1 MLKDGFMERLE
12 AIVSLIDKCD
22 TLADIGTDHGY
33 VAEMAIKNN
42 LCKKVIATDI
52 NKGPLNSAVSH
63 LTELGFENIVEFRL
77 GGGLTVIDE
86 NEIDCAVIAGMGGEL
101 ISSILEESKNVSKTV
116 NSLVLQPMTN
126 IDVLRKYLY
135 DNGYTIEKE
144 IIVKEYHHYYFI
156 IKAIRRNSSCD
167 DEIFYDI
174 SKYLFD
180 KRDKLLLEY
189 IKKIIDI
196 NNNILTNLSNA
207 KKQDNSYKINELRNK
222 NLKLEGMIKAY
233 EG

>member
-1 MLKDGFMERLE
+1 MLKDGFMDRLE
-12 AIVSLIDKCD
+12 AIVSLIEKCD

-63 LTELGFENIVEFRL
+63 LTELGFEKIVEFRL
-77 GGGLTVIDE
+77 GGGLTVINE

-116 NSLVLQPMTN
+116 NSFVLQPMTN
-126 IDVLRKYLY
+126 IDLLRKYLY

-156 IKAIRRNSSCD
+156 IKATRRNSSCD
-167 DEIFYDI
+167 DEIFFDI

-180 KRDKLLLEY
+180 KKDKLLLEY
-189 IKKIIDI
+189 IKKMIDI
-196 NNNILTNLSNA
+196 NNNILTNLNNA

>member
-1 MLKDGFMERLE
+1 MNRLE
-12 AIVSLIDKCD
+12 AIVSLIDKCY

-33 VAEMAIKNN
+33 AAEMAIKNN
-42 LCKKVIATDI
+42 LCKRVIATDI
-52 NKGPLNSAVSH
+52 NKGPLNSAVNH
-63 LTELGFENIVEFRL
+63 LTELGFENIVDFRL

-116 NSLVLQPMTN
+116 NSFVLQPMTN
-126 IDVLRKYLY
+126 IDVLRRYLY
-135 DNGYTIEKE
+135 DNEYTISKE

-156 IKAIRRNSSCD
+156 IKAIREKSTCD
-167 DEIFYDI
+167 DDIFYEI

-180 KRDKLLLEY
+180 IRDELLLEY
-189 IKKIIDI
+189 MKKIIET
-196 NNNILTNLSNA
+196 NNKILYNLNNA
-207 KKQDNSYKINELRNK
+207 KKLDNSLKVNELKIK
-222 NLKLEGMIKAY
+222 NLKLEGMVRAY

>member
-1 MLKDGFMERLE
+1 MNRLE

-42 LCKKVIATDI
+42 LCKRVIATDI
-52 NKGPLNSAVSH
+52 NKGPLKSAVNH
-63 LTELGFENIVEFRL
+63 LTELGFENIVDFRL

-101 ISSILEESKNVSKTV
+101 ISSILEESKSISNTV
-116 NSLVLQPMTN
+116 NSFVLQPMTN
-126 IDVLRKYLY
+126 IDVLRRYLY
-135 DNGYTIEKE
+135 DNGYAISKE

-156 IKAIRRNSSCD
+156 IKAIKENSICD
-167 DEIFYDI
+167 DDIYYEI

-180 KRDKLLLEY
+180 NKDKLLLEY
-189 IKKIIDI
+189 IKKIIETNNKILI
-196 NNNILTNLSNA
+196 NLNNA
-207 KKQDNSYKINELRNK
+207 KKQDNSSKINELKSK
-222 NLKLEGMIKAY
+222 NLKLEGMVRDY
-233 EG
+233 ES